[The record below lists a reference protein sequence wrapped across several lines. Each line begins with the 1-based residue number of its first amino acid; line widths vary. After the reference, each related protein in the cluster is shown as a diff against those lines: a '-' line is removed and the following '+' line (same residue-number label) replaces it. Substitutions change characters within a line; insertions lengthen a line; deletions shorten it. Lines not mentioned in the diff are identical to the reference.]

1 MQVQDNVNG
10 EEGRVS
16 SVPVIVGLVRKFIV
30 INYDLY
36 SCVSALKRNIII
48 PVYHSQMVPNK
59 GGTYQICGLLTQS
72 TPWGVFCSGFLPT
85 F

>member
-16 SVPVIVGLVRKFIV
+16 SVPVIVELVGKFILIV
-30 INYDLY
+30 YCPLY
-36 SCVSALKRNIII
+36 YVSALKRNIII
-48 PVYHSQMVPNK
+48 PIYHSQIMPNK

-72 TPWGVFCSGFLPT
+72 TPWGVFCSGCLPT